1 MTTPPQHDANT
12 FARLTPSVLG
22 QIVLA
27 ASDLCLFVSAENRVD
42 TVLRGGALEDSIG
55 AGWVGQQL
63 RSVVSHDVWHKLDLL
78 WSDQGDA
85 ASVWRHLN
93 FIDDQGATEVP
104 LLVRRIAADDGSSV
118 LVCRDLRPVV
128 RMQQKFSHAMLEME
142 QSFED
147 TRWKQH
153 LVSAESG
160 KPVTRGAAPKA
171 RANVA
176 MEEAITNIGQIP
188 LSEIIAQTGRVLEDL
203 CIRQAFEHCD
213 YDLSKTAD
221 MLGVSSDELASR
233 FAFETKRA

>member
-1 MTTPPQHDANT
+1 MTTPPLHEVST
-12 FARLTPSVLG
+12 FERFTPSVLG

-27 ASDLCLFVSAENRVD
+27 ASDLCLIVSAENKVD
-42 TVLRGGALEDSIG
+42 NVLRGGALEDKVG
-55 AGWVGQQL
+55 AGWVGKQL

-78 WSDQGDA
+78 WSEQTDTA
-85 ASVWRHLN
+85 PVWRHLN
-93 FIDDQGATEVP
+93 FIDDHGASEIP
-104 LLVRRIAADDGSSV
+104 LLVRRIAADNGSSV

-160 KPVTRGAAPKA
+160 KPVTRTAAPKA

-176 MEEAITNIGQIP
+176 MEKAITDIGQIP

-203 CIRQAFEHCD
+203 CIRQAFEQCD

-221 MLGVSSDELASR
+221 LLGISSDDLARR